1 MLFTGKLKHSFL
13 SFITFFVVGSFAQ
26 AQLPYNPPEKKSRQ
40 ARGRQGQNSEI
51 CRQRPAEACAD
62 KAKDKKAFQQ
72 CRSEFSEKLMEQ
84 CEPRGRRN
92 LERLNRACEDDKESC
107 GDKTGKELVTCLAS
121 SKQKLS
127 MQCQKAVDRAQ
138 MREARLKEGRKK
150 DKRDKK
156 EQKKE
161 KKEKNK
167 K

>member
-1 MLFTGKLKHSFL
+1 MIISQKLKNLSLFL
-13 SFITFFVVGSFAQ
+13 ITFFVASSFAQ

-40 ARGRQGQNSEI
+40 ARGRQGPNSEI
-51 CRQRPAEACAD
+51 CRQRPAEACAG

-72 CRSEFSEKLMEQ
+72 CRNEFREKLMEQ
-84 CEPRGRRN
+84 CESRGRRN

-138 MREARLKEGRKK
+138 MREARMKEGRKK

-156 EQKKE
+156 DKKD